1 MTTVA
6 GPAGVVDFRID
17 HRVAGRFR
25 FAIPRLARDRA
36 FAERLTGHLAAAS
49 PALRIR
55 QNPGARTL
63 VVAYDRRQLQEA
75 DVLAWVTVA
84 IQRAADPDLL
94 PLTPTAG
101 PDAVHRIDYGKRL
114 GLPAVAMALA
124 VGTFGGLVAP
134 PLVIGATL
142 LAAAVPSFK
151 RAWAGIRDERK
162 LNVDFLDS
170 VAITLLTSSG
180 FFFPPALM
188 IGLIESGEI
197 IRDMTAR
204 RTARASLDL
213 LDSLGK
219 VARVERDGVE
229 HEVPLG
235 EVEVGDVVVVYPGD
249 QIPVDGEVLS
259 GVGLIDQQRL
269 TGESIPVMREVGQ
282 DVLAATLVVDGTL
295 RIETRR
301 TGKNTRAGVVVALM
315 QAAPVHDTR
324 MEDYAR
330 KVGDRIVVPTLGL
343 GGGVTLATGGN
354 VVAGVSVITLDIGT
368 GIRVSVP
375 TAILASLT
383 FAARHGILIRSGRA
397 LEQLAKVDTAVFDK
411 TGTLT
416 RGRAGVVGIYT
427 ASEDVSADA
436 VLQVAASAEQGL
448 THPVAEAITRH
459 ARDGGVPLKP
469 CETWEYKVGLGVV
482 ATIDGRTVSVGSHRF
497 MGQLGA
503 DTARLIA
510 GHPEIEA
517 SAASQVYVAEGA
529 RLLGVILYRDPARPE
544 SAGVIA
550 SLNEM
555 TIAPY
560 MLSGDLSKVASA
572 VAAELGISPENVFAE
587 AFPERKVEVVRELQE
602 RGKTIAFV
610 GDGINDSAALAHAS
624 VSVSFAGATDMAR
637 ETADVVLMDDDLSSL
652 ILAIRI
658 AKQAMAVVRQ
668 NAGIVVGP
676 NLSAMVWA
684 ALIGLSP
691 VAAVLINNG
700 SAIVAEMNGFRP
712 LLGPPGWDQLKA
724 QRAVAAQQGE
734 LPSGPPATDP
744 APAPAPAPGVGQ
756 RTRAGRRRAGEA
768 CGDESMCNYNFDLP
782 VDPMA
787 LMERVLRMIDES
799 GGTVTGTLPSVAV
812 SIPTA
817 VGRVEGT
824 CKLVK
829 DRLVNVR
836 VTKKPDLMTCRMVR
850 ERLIFILS
858 EAVKKISSEP

>member
-1 MTTVA
+1 
-6 GPAGVVDFRID
+6 
-17 HRVAGRFR
+17 
-25 FAIPRLARDRA
+25 
-36 FAERLTGHLAAAS
+36 
-49 PALRIR
+49 
-55 QNPGARTL
+55 
-63 VVAYDRRQLQEA
+63 
-75 DVLAWVTVA
+75 
-84 IQRAADPDLL
+84 
-94 PLTPTAG
+94 
-101 PDAVHRIDYGKRL
+101 
-114 GLPAVAMALA
+114 
-124 VGTFGGLVAP
+124 
-134 PLVIGATL
+134 
-142 LAAAVPSFK
+142 
-151 RAWAGIRDERK
+151 
-162 LNVDFLDS
+162 
-170 VAITLLTSSG
+170 
-180 FFFPPALM
+180 
-188 IGLIESGEI
+188 
-197 IRDMTAR
+197 
-204 RTARASLDL
+204 
-213 LDSLGK
+213 
-219 VARVERDGVE
+219 
-229 HEVPLG
+229 
-235 EVEVGDVVVVYPGD
+235 
-249 QIPVDGEVLS
+249 
-259 GVGLIDQQRL
+259 
-269 TGESIPVMREVGQ
+269 MREVGQ

-354 VVAGVSVITLDIGT
+354 LVAGVSVITLDIGT

-397 LEQLAKVDTAVFDK
+397 LEQLAQVDTAVFDK

-427 ASEDVSADA
+427 ASEYVSADA
-436 VLQVAASAEQGL
+436 VLQLAASAEQGL

-459 ARDGGVPLKP
+459 ARDDGVPLKP

-503 DTARLIA
+503 DTGRLIA

-517 SAASQVYVAEGA
+517 SAASQVYVAAGA

-555 TIAPY
+555 AIAPY

-572 VAAELGISPENVFAE
+572 VAAELGIAPENVFAE

-602 RGKTIAFV
+602 RGQDDRV
-610 GDGINDSAALAHAS
+610 RRRRDQRLAALAHAS

-724 QRAVAAQQGE
+724 
-734 LPSGPPATDP
+734 
-744 APAPAPAPGVGQ
+744 
-756 RTRAGRRRAGEA
+756 RRG
-768 CGDESMCNYNFDLP
+768 G
-782 VDPMA
+782 
-787 LMERVLRMIDES
+787 
-799 GGTVTGTLPSVAV
+799 GGTTGA
-812 SIPTA
+812 A
-817 VGRVEGT
+817 GGRPPGGGGGGEREEGG
-824 CKLVK
+824 
-829 DRLVNVR
+829 R
-836 VTKKPDLMTCRMVR
+836 P
-850 ERLIFILS
+850 
-858 EAVKKISSEP
+858 AAGG